1 MAVMVLRPTGSLTH
15 RERYLWDG
23 ALNAGGSHLK
33 FFVGVAYYR
42 LDLSFARSLKDKRQV
57 VRSLIDRLGRSAT
70 LSAAEAGDNDVW
82 KTAVIAVS
90 CVSSSHEMAK
100 RTVEGALDLIEREAE
115 VVDRSSWVF
124 STDDGEA

>member
-1 MAVMVLRPTGSLTH
+1 
-15 RERYLWDG
+15 
-23 ALNAGGSHLK
+23 
-33 FFVGVAYYR
+33 
-42 LDLSFARSLKDKRQV
+42 V

-90 CVSSSHEMAK
+90 CVSASHEMAK
-100 RTVEGALDLIEREAE
+100 RMVEGALDLIEREAE
-115 VVDRSSWVF
+115 VVDRRSWVF